1 MLAGCTNITLINLQY
16 SIHIKLETNFGYPS
30 DHQFVT
36 MLPDI
41 EDRQTGKRLARAHA
55 CMVARLRQHTCHS
68 HGEDVKLGER

>member
-1 MLAGCTNITLINLQY
+1 MHLNNSINNE
-16 SIHIKLETNFGYPS
+16 LETNFGYPS

-36 MLPDI
+36 MLPAT

-68 HGEDVKLGER
+68 HREDVKPGER